1 MTIRQRCKPDTVENI
16 KERELVSRN
25 LFMSMS
31 TSLPTNTLP
40 YGPHRGHLLLP
51 AFTSLLCQLNWKKKL
66 FRAPMHSVHM
76 PGRVD
81 ACVHE
86 RLTSCQRRATHS
98 GIATEEIRIYGW
110 VGVGLMFIKHL
121 CTVTAIPSAAI
132 ATTAA
137 PNHKRDGMNA
147 GEQNVERG
155 RGTNLSLY
163 LTLVV
168 VTMCDRGASC
178 QSRLVETDWASFRRI
193 GFRLFGRGY
202 A

>member
-1 MTIRQRCKPDTVENI
+1 MPI
-16 KERELVSRN
+16 ELK
-25 LFMSMS
+25 
-31 TSLPTNTLP
+31 
-40 YGPHRGHLLLP
+40 
-51 AFTSLLCQLNWKKKL
+51 KKKL

-98 GIATEEIRIYGW
+98 GISTEEIRIYGW
-110 VGVGLMFIKHL
+110 VGVGLMFIKHS

-132 ATTAA
+132 ATTAIT
-137 PNHKRDGMNA
+137 NRRRDGMNA
-147 GEQNVERG
+147 GEQNVERE
-155 RGTNLSLY
+155 RGTNLSLC

-168 VTMCDRGASC
+168 VTMCDRGASR
-178 QSRLVETDWASFRRI
+178 QLRLVETDWASFRRI